1 MAAFLTYVLTGGP
14 RWLRM
19 LFLLLFLALLAF
31 GCVQTYDNFRY
42 ATERQAPHHGHHAH
56 PKPIRYVRR

>member
-19 LFLLLFLALLAF
+19 TFLFLFLVLLAF

-42 ATERQAPHHGHHAH
+42 ALERQALHHGHHAH
-56 PKPIRYVRR
+56 SKPIRYVRR